1 MKKRILTT
9 IAALIVTVLPALA
22 VFNEKDLSHT
32 LSVLRFE
39 LIQENRRME
48 NSRSELNFNN
58 EQQHRQMIDMIKQCN
73 ELSLIL
79 YSQNQ
84 DFTFDMTYALQEVS
98 DKYTEFNKSRMPFD
112 DIVEYLNV
120 EVERYERLIESLRR
134 LPPMLSA
141 IDEVPDSLKEATDSL
156 IMIMDTEHMKQH
168 MHEEGIDLDD
178 NAHARTSKGA
188 LGNLLQVNQNG
199 ANPLNALAGV
209 ILGQKRDEIEHGPF
223 MLDSASCVDRDSCL
237 FYARNLLKMYIEQ
250 REVIIDDNQHY
261 QEMNQRLTE
270 TYDYAQERYKSIQ
283 KKIFI
288 KGQDSYLKV
297 LGSFGRYWNR
307 AWSDVRQKYSN
318 HEGSLRS
325 HSEWK
330 GPVVAG
336 FTLFVIIYLAIA
348 TLLSNLFVK
357 ILVKRR
363 KDLQTEDFKKRRPC
377 VTLLSGVIIFALTVM
392 IASRVSEQHFFEVA
406 SSLLL
411 LYAWLLAAIFAS
423 ALIRIESD
431 NLKSTMR
438 AYMPIIIMGL
448 VIITFRII
456 FIPNRMVNLIL
467 PPTLVVFAFW
477 QFGIFAKEKRNLNR
491 NDATYSWIS
500 AVVLSICA
508 CIALIGYV
516 LLSVQV
522 LIWWIF
528 QLTAI
533 VTITAFYDLL
543 DKYEDKYIQ
552 IKLKAYRRE
561 HVVVDEKRKGAFIEV
576 TWFFDFIKMCLVP
589 STAIL
594 SILVSI
600 WFAAGVFDLT
610 EICKT
615 IFYKPFFSVE
625 TPSDTAIETIVDTG
639 DVVQLSLFK
648 MVLVSCLYF
657 VFKYLSYAAKAFFRN
672 YKLQRFM
679 EDSGNDYVHSNEVN
693 LTLANNVIGII
704 VWGIYII
711 SSILMLNIPMGAISI
726 VAAGLATGIGLAMKD
741 VLNNFI
747 YGIQLMSGRLRV
759 GDYIEC
765 DGIRGKVETIS
776 YQSTQILTLDGSIMA
791 ITNTSL
797 FNEKFKNI
805 TRNNSYELVKIP
817 VGVHYGANVNEVR
830 KMLVDALQTLLVQ
843 DQYGRDIV
851 DPEKGITVA
860 FSDFGDSSVD
870 LVVKQYVLVFEEA
883 AYIAAAK
890 EIIYETLN
898 RNGVEIPFPQR
909 DIYIRQMPGVN
920 AQ

>member
-22 VFNEKDLSHT
+22 VFNEKDLAHT

-39 LIQENRRME
+39 LIQENRKME
-48 NSRSELNFNN
+48 DSQSELNFNN
-58 EQQHRQMIDMIKQCN
+58 EQQHRQMIDMIKECN

-98 DKYTEFNKSRMPFD
+98 NKYSEFNKSRMPFD

-120 EVERYERLIESLRR
+120 EVERYERLIEALRR

-141 IDEVPDSLKEATDSL
+141 IDEVPDSLKEVTDSL
-156 IMIMDTEHMKQH
+156 IMIMDPEHMEKH
-168 MHEEGIDLDD
+168 MHEEGIYLNSD
-178 NAHARTSKGA
+178 AHEHTPKSA
-188 LGNLLQVNQNG
+188 
-199 ANPLNALAGV
+199 LNALAGV
-209 ILGQKRDEIEHGPF
+209 LLGQKREEIIHGPF
-223 MLDSASCVDRDSCL
+223 MLDSASCIDRDTCL
-237 FYARNLLKMYIEQ
+237 YYARNLLKMYTEQ

-261 QEMNQRLTE
+261 QEMSQRLEE

-283 KKIFI
+283 KNIFI
-288 KGQDSYLKV
+288 KGQENYLHV
-297 LGSFGRYWNR
+297 LGSFRRYWSR
-307 AWSDVRQKYSN
+307 AWNDVHLKYSN
-318 HEGSLRS
+318 HDGNLRS

-423 ALIRIESD
+423 ALVRIDSD

-477 QFGIFAKEKRNLNR
+477 QFGIFAKEKKKLNR
-491 NDATYSWIS
+491 NDSTYSWIS

-508 CIALIGYV
+508 CIAFIGYV

-533 VTITAFYDLL
+533 LTITAFYDLL

-552 IKLKAYRRE
+552 NKLKAYKQD
-561 HVVVDEKRKGAFIEV
+561 HIVVDDNRKGAFIEV

>member
-1 MKKRILTT
+1 MRRRLSIIAIILAVH
-9 IAALIVTVLPALA
+9 ILPVLA
-22 VFNEKDLSHT
+22 VFNEKDLAHT

-39 LIQENRRME
+39 LVQENRRME
-48 NSRSELNFNN
+48 NSRSRIQRRN
-58 EQQHRQMIDMIKQCN
+58 EAQHQQMIDMIKKCN

-84 DFTFDMTYALQEVS
+84 DYTFDMTYALQEVTE
-98 DKYTEFNKSRMPFD
+98 KYDEFSKSRMPFD
-112 DIVEYLNV
+112 EIVEYLNV

-156 IMIMDTEHMKQH
+156 IMTMDAEHMAEH
-168 MHEEGIDLDD
+168 MHEIGMDLDHD
-178 NAHARTSKGA
+178 GDDHSRRSNMRGMLPGGGGGQQNA
-188 LGNLLQVNQNG
+188 
-199 ANPLNALAGV
+199 LNAIAGV
-209 ILGQKRDEIEHGPF
+209 LLGQKREEAHGPF
-223 MLDSASCVDRDSCL
+223 MLDSASQVDRDSCI
-237 FYARNLLKMYIEQ
+237 FYARNLLKMYTDNRDAI
-250 REVIIDDNQHY
+250 VDDNQHY
-261 QEMNQRLTE
+261 ADMSQRLAE
-270 TYDYAQERYKSIQ
+270 TYDYAQARYKAIQ

-288 KGQDSYLKV
+288 KGQDNYLKI
-297 LGSFGRYWNR
+297 LSSFGQYWSR
-307 AWSDVRQKYSN
+307 AWQDVKQKYSN
-318 HEGSLRS
+318 HDGEMRS

-336 FTLFVIIYLAIA
+336 FTLLVIVYLAIA
-348 TLLSNLFVK
+348 TLLSNVFVRL
-357 ILVKRR
+357 LVKRR
-363 KDLQTEDFKKRRPC
+363 KNWQTPEFRKRRPI
-377 VTLLSGVIIFALTVM
+377 VTLLSGVIIFAISVM
-392 IASRVSEQHFFEVA
+392 IASRVVDQNFFAVA

-423 ALIRIESD
+423 ALIRVESG
-431 NLKSTMR
+431 NVKSTIK
-438 AYMPIIIMGL
+438 AYMPVIIMGL
-448 VIITFRII
+448 IIITFRII
-456 FIPNRMVNLIL
+456 FIPNRMVNLFL
-467 PPTLVVFAFW
+467 PPILIVFAFW
-477 QFGIFAKEKRNLNR
+477 QFAIFTAEKKNLNR
-491 NDATYSWIS
+491 NDSTYSWIS
-500 AVVLSICA
+500 AVIMGICA
-508 CIALIGYV
+508 VIALVGYV
-516 LLSVQV
+516 LMSVQI
-522 LIWWIF
+522 LIWWLF

-533 VTITAFYDLL
+533 ATITAFYDLL

-552 IKLKAYRRE
+552 IKLRAYRQE
-561 HVVVDEKRKGAFIEV
+561 HIVVDDSRKGAYIEV
-576 TWFFDFIKMCLVP
+576 TWLFDFIKMCLVP
-589 STAIL
+589 SAAII
-594 SILVSI
+594 SILISI

-625 TPSDTAIETIVDTG
+625 TPADTAIETIVDTG

-657 VFKYLSYAAKAFFRN
+657 LFKYLSYAIKSFFRN

-679 EDSGNDYVHSNEVN
+679 EESGNDYVHANEVN

-711 SSILMLNIPMGAISI
+711 SSIVMLNIPMGAISI

-765 DGIRGKVETIS
+765 DGIRGKVESIS

-817 VGVHYGANVNEVR
+817 VGVHYGADINAVR
-830 KMLVDALQTLLVQ
+830 RMLTDALQVLCTQ
-843 DQYGRDIV
+843 DQYGRNIV
-851 DPEKGITVA
+851 DPEKGITIA
-860 FSDFGDSSVD
+860 FSDFGDNSVD
-870 LVVKQYVLVFEEA
+870 LIVKQHVLVFEEA
-883 AYIAAAK
+883 AYIASAK
-890 EIIYETLN
+890 EIIYDTLN

-909 DIYIRQMPGVN
+909 DIYIRQMPG
-920 AQ
+920 